1 MHRHPIKALYHLLD
15 QYNAWQANQILA
27 RNAMLKTE
35 GSVDINIYYI
45 ESGSIRIF
53 LYSEE
58 EEHTIRF
65 GYERNFITA
74 PDSFI
79 SEQPSDLYMQAIR
92 KTKVKWVSRPRY
104 MEIVNSKPEYI
115 ALYNQLLEQLVLQQM
130 EREQD
135 LLINS
140 PEERYRRVLQR
151 SPQLFQEVPHK
162 YIASYLRMTP
172 GDALSYQKALIS
184 INDFLREAQHL
195 CQKENMKI
203 HWDFAATACIY
214 QELGLPATDFEGG
227 KLDLNRQGSTFMN
240 HQGVFFLI

>member
-1 MHRHPIKALYHLLD
+1 MSSNPIDCLQRFISDHH
-15 QYNAWQANQILA
+15 AWQATQTLA

-35 GSVDINIYYI
+35 GSIDTNIYYI

-53 LYSEE
+53 LYSEA

-74 PDSFI
+74 LDSFI
-79 SEQPSDLYMQAIR
+79 SGQPSDLYMQAIR
-92 KTKVKWVSRPRY
+92 KTEVKWVSKPRF
-104 MEIVNSKPEYI
+104 MEIIRSKPEHI
-115 ALYNQLLEQLVLQQM
+115 ELYNQLLEQLVLQQM

-135 LLINS
+135 LLVNS

-172 GDALSYQKALIS
+172 ETLSRVKKS
-184 INDFLREAQHL
+184 
-195 CQKENMKI
+195 
-203 HWDFAATACIY
+203 
-214 QELGLPATDFEGG
+214 
-227 KLDLNRQGSTFMN
+227 
-240 HQGVFFLI
+240 

>member
-1 MHRHPIKALYHLLD
+1 MIHPSPID
-15 QYNAWQANQILA
+15 QLHDLITNHHAWAATQTLP

-35 GSVDINIYYI
+35 GSVDTNIYYI

-74 PDSFI
+74 LDSFI

-92 KTKVKWVSRPRY
+92 KTEVKWVSKPRY

-151 SPQLFQEVPHK
+151 SPQLFQEIPHK

-172 GDALSYQKALIS
+172 ETLSRVKKS
-184 INDFLREAQHL
+184 
-195 CQKENMKI
+195 
-203 HWDFAATACIY
+203 
-214 QELGLPATDFEGG
+214 
-227 KLDLNRQGSTFMN
+227 
-240 HQGVFFLI
+240 

>member
-1 MHRHPIKALYHLLD
+1 MSPIDRLHELINTH
-15 QYNAWQANQILA
+15 NAWEDTQTLE

-35 GSVDINIYYI
+35 GSVDTNIYYI

-65 GYERNFITA
+65 GYEHNFVTA
-74 PDSFI
+74 LDSFI
-79 SEQPSDLYMQAIR
+79 SGQPSAMYMQAIR
-92 KTKVKWVSRPRY
+92 KSSVKRVSKACF
-104 MEIVNSKPEYI
+104 MEIINSKPEYI
-115 ALYNQLLEQLVLQQM
+115 ALYNQLLEHLVLQQM

-135 LLINS
+135 LLVNS

-172 GDALSYQKALIS
+172 ETLSRVKKS
-184 INDFLREAQHL
+184 
-195 CQKENMKI
+195 
-203 HWDFAATACIY
+203 
-214 QELGLPATDFEGG
+214 
-227 KLDLNRQGSTFMN
+227 
-240 HQGVFFLI
+240 